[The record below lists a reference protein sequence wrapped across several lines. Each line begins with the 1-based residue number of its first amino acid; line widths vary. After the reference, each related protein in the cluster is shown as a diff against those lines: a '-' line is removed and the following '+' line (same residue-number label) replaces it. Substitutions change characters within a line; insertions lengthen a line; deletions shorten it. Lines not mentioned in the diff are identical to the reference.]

1 MLFNPSL
8 RLLAIYCVKAW
19 LVLLFQIV
27 IFFAENS
34 PHHKQSKERRSYGR
48 LFYAPASF
56 VKKNYNALDRSSQ
69 PRNMRMFLPLA
80 MITSV
85 QSAALLAASATILG
99 LAIGLAPKPQDDLKG
114 LAACQLLHPDRYCRI
129 TYAPST
135 IAP

>member
-1 MLFNPSL
+1 
-8 RLLAIYCVKAW
+8 
-19 LVLLFQIV
+19 
-27 IFFAENS
+27 
-34 PHHKQSKERRSYGR
+34 
-48 LFYAPASF
+48 
-56 VKKNYNALDRSSQ
+56 
-69 PRNMRMFLPLA
+69 MRMFLPLA

-99 LAIGLAPKPQDDLKG
+99 LAIGFSPQPQDDLKG